1 MWINSDN
8 HAPGL
13 VSDDLGHRGR
23 HADFE
28 THQRGNHASVEP
40 DRARPLTGRHTP
52 EEPTPRGGRR
62 FTSQPSQRPTRHYDL
77 EATATGTHIQVGGS
91 DINRP
96 KSSPHTCRRVWVRV
110 ATRPQSARFEPL
122 ALLRSFRSLVPHV
135 RLSVLL
141 AGPGPSGGTGPSR
154 RCQGCC
160 PPSPPFQGSGC
171 PQLQRARCDEH
182 EAVSFHHRTVR
193 KRLVALEVTNRGF
206 IRPSGGEVATQQVR
220 DPMRGVRGGGDTPL
234 AGHETH
240 NMVTFHQ
247 PLHPLVVH
255 YQPTPAQLSAHAE
268 RTIGSSRLA
277 PDRPDLVHQ
286 RGLIQLGPG
295 WGRLVWA

>member
-40 DRARPLTGRHTP
+40 DRTRPLTGRHTP

-62 FTSQPSQRPTRHYDL
+62 LTSQPSQRPTRHYDL

-141 AGPGPSGGTGPSR
+141 AGPGPIWRYWSVPSLSGLLSTLTPVPGFRLPSAST
-154 RCQGCC
+154 C
-160 PPSPPFQGSGC
+160 P
-171 PQLQRARCDEH
+171 LRRAR
-182 EAVSFHHRTVR
+182 
-193 KRLVALEVTNRGF
+193 
-206 IRPSGGEVATQQVR
+206 GGV
-220 DPMRGVRGGGDTPL
+220 
-234 AGHETH
+234 
-240 NMVTFHQ
+240 
-247 PLHPLVVH
+247 
-255 YQPTPAQLSAHAE
+255 LSSPH
-268 RTIGSSRLA
+268 G
-277 PDRPDLVHQ
+277 
-286 RGLIQLGPG
+286 
-295 WGRLVWA
+295 